1 MQVTNEQKLIEMLDA
16 NKGYI
21 TRRQVDEREIPSWF
35 LTDLVR
41 KAELVK
47 VDKGFYARAD
57 WLRDDFLVFQYKYPR
72 FIFSHLSALFLHGL
86 TDRLPESFEVT
97 GPKNYRP
104 FVPDGSVAI
113 HTDSRASYDL
123 GVVDVMTSLGHAVR
137 CYDRE
142 KTLCDIIRI
151 SGKMDPEVYIKAL
164 HLYAKSKNKDVGKLI
179 DYARAMKIEKKVSE
193 TMMVLLNED

>member
-1 MQVTNEQKLIEMLDA
+1 MQVTNEQKLMKVLGA

-21 TRRQVDEREIPSWF
+21 TRRQVDERGIPSWF

-41 KAELVK
+41 KAGLVK
-47 VDKGFYARAD
+47 IDKGFYARAD
-57 WLRDDFLVFQYKYPR
+57 WFRDDFLVFQYKYPR
-72 FIFSHLSALFLHGL
+72 FVFSHLSALFLHGL

-104 FVPDGSVAI
+104 FSPDGSVVI

-123 GVVDVMTSLGHAVR
+123 GVVDVKTSLGHAVR

-151 SGKMDPEVYIKAL
+151 SGKMDPEVYTKAL
-164 HLYAKSKNKDVGKLI
+164 RLYARSKKKDVGKLM

-193 TMMVLLNED
+193 IMMVVLNED

>member
-1 MQVTNEQKLIEMLDA
+1 
-16 NKGYI
+16 
-21 TRRQVDEREIPSWF
+21 
-35 LTDLVR
+35 LVR

-72 FIFSHLSALFLHGL
+72 FVFSHLSALFLHGL

-104 FVPDGSVAI
+104 FVPDGSVVI
-113 HTDSRASYDL
+113 HTDSRVSYDM
-123 GVVDVMTSLGHAVR
+123 GIVDVKTSLGHAVR

-151 SGKMDPEVYIKAL
+151 SRKMDPEVYTKAL
-164 HLYAKSKNKDVGKLI
+164 RLYARSKKKDVNKLV
-179 DYARAMKIEKKVSE
+179 DYARTMKIEKKVSE
-193 TMMVLLNED
+193 IMLVVLDED

>member
-1 MQVTNEQKLIEMLDA
+1 MQVTNEQKLMKMLDA

-21 TRRQVDEREIPSWF
+21 TRRQVDERGIPSWF

-72 FIFSHLSALFLHGL
+72 FVFSHLSALFLHGL

-113 HTDSRASYDL
+113 HTDSRASYDM
-123 GVVDVMTSLGHAVR
+123 GVVDVKTSLGHAVR

-151 SGKMDPEVYIKAL
+151 SDKMDTEVYTKAL
-164 HLYAKSKNKDVGKLI
+164 RLYARSKKKDVGKLMG
-179 DYARAMKIEKKVSE
+179 YARAMKIERKVSE
-193 TMMVLLNED
+193 IMMVVLNED

>member
-1 MQVTNEQKLIEMLDA
+1 MQVTNEQKLMKMLDA

-21 TRRQVDEREIPSWF
+21 TRRQVDERGIPSWF

-72 FIFSHLSALFLHGL
+72 FVFSHLSALFLHGL

-113 HTDSRASYDL
+113 HTDSRASYDM
-123 GVVDVMTSLGHAVR
+123 GVVDVKTSLGHAVR

-151 SGKMDPEVYIKAL
+151 SDKMDPEVYTKAL
-164 HLYAKSKNKDVGKLI
+164 RLYARSKKKDVGKLMG
-179 DYARAMKIEKKVSE
+179 YARAMKIERKVSE
-193 TMMVLLNED
+193 IMMVVLNED